1 MASRSQFILRSLAL
15 LVLLAVLGIIIQET
29 SSSGVQVAAQG
40 RVGELERRIDE
51 VGRENVALAERVEY
65 ARSLP
70 ALREIAKRDLGLAD
84 PGDRAIVIL
93 DDLYDRAPAPP
104 PSLPASSPR
113 PAEPLELGYLSD
125 WIATLFGPQ
134 PAAVAP

>member
-51 VGRENVALAERVEY
+51 VGRENVVLAERVEY

-70 ALREIAKRDLGLAD
+70 ALREIAKRDLGLA
-84 PGDRAIVIL
+84 I
-93 DDLYDRAPAPP
+93 AP
-104 PSLPASSPR
+104 S
-113 PAEPLELGYLSD
+113 
-125 WIATLFGPQ
+125 
-134 PAAVAP
+134 

>member
-15 LVLLAVLGIIIQET
+15 LVLVAVLGIIIQET
-29 SSSGVQVAAQG
+29 GSSGVQVAAQD

-65 ARSLP
+65 SRSLP

-84 PGDRAIVIL
+84 PGDRVIVIL
-93 DDLYDRAPAPP
+93 DDLYDRPPAPP
-104 PSLPASSPR
+104 LPVPTPAPR
-113 PAEPLELGYLSD
+113 ISEPLELGYLSV
-125 WIATLFGPQ
+125 WITTLFGP
-134 PAAVAP
+134 